1 MANRYARIT
10 LVARR
15 IDGSAVPGAEIAVYK
30 KSTGA
35 LATLYS
41 GDNLSGSVSNPVF
54 ASSTGSV
61 SFYAGDNKDNYT
73 FVPVDSSVIVSSEAP
88 VDTVENHRQTGEHA
102 AGTITADQ
110 LADGIIA
117 QTTDVA
123 IHEAKERGVHG
134 VPTAL
139 GTEGFAFSSVG
150 GTTND
155 PVFDDVTCGTLTTAE
170 FLGYTV
176 VEDPASDLAT
186 VLAAASTGDTIV
198 LPSGT
203 HTLASGVTTSV
214 AVRIIGLGRKCNLQL
229 ASGSG
234 TVLTVSGDVRLSNF
248 RVTQAGTGTALAI
261 PSSSSVFMDGMELN
275 APTALSI
282 TGSIGAIRV
291 TDSIIIGS
299 TTAISVNGS
308 GHNNKILRFS
318 GNEISGAVTLNA
330 PTTFPVG
337 IEFSGNT
344 ITGAFTSSMPNTWML
359 GNHINGNV
367 TFNSTAS
374 QSLFPTNGNTYTG
387 TLTGDVY
394 ATGFN
399 DWEYVSAWIDLD
411 NSASTYTDEF
421 YYFGASGF
429 ASAFPH
435 GLGSRQLEIMLQVA
449 NNSTGSDERWT
460 IYPSPCSLDID
471 AGAGTAGDFPVPA
484 MAQFAAH
491 IVDGSNVRIVGYAGE
506 HQTGS
511 GAVGTAGKTLFAA
524 VDSQAIVS
532 AAEADDYNFAAAGGY
547 SLDRI
552 WVKVFIRRAF

>member
-102 AGTITADQ
+102 AGTITAEQ
-110 LADGIIA
+110 LSFTI
-117 QTTDVA
+117 TDVDVA
-123 IHEAKERGVHG
+123 VHAAMEANTHGLGATEHFVHTKAG
-134 VPTAL
+134 TAAGATDSPAL
-139 GTEGFAFSSVG
+139 A
-150 GTTND
+150 N
-155 PVFDDVTCGTLTTAE
+155 VTCDTFTTAQ

-176 VEDPASDLAT
+176 VEDPSGTGLASAI
-186 VLAAASTGDTIV
+186 AAASSDDTLV
-198 LPSGT
+198 LPEGT
-203 HTLASGVTTSV
+203 HVLTSGVTISTTQTLLGLGHDCVLRLASGTGPVVTVSGV
-214 AVRIIGLGRKCNLQL
+214 GRLRN
-229 ASGSG
+229 
-234 TVLTVSGDVRLSNF
+234 LTVSHLGSGYCVAASGGALYLENVKISGTNGVSYAGGLF
-248 RVTQAGTGTALAI
+248 RSSVTDCEIAASSTAL
-261 PSSSSVFMDGMELN
+261 L
-275 APTALSI
+275 
-282 TGSIGAIRV
+282 
-291 TDSIIIGS
+291 
-299 TTAISVNGS
+299 VNGS
-308 GHNNKILRFS
+308 GHNNEALSFK
-318 GNEISGAVTLNA
+318 GNNISGAVTLTA